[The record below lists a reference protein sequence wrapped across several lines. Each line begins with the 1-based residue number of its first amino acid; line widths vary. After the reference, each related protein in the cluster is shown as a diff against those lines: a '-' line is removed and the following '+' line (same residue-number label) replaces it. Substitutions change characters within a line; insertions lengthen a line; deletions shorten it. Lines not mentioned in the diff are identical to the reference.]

1 MARREK
7 GEGSLY
13 QAKDKS
19 WVYQYNV
26 DGKRKTKR
34 FRRKTDAK
42 AFMAALGAGQ
52 NEISIEKPAAGPQ
65 RAEPITVGEW
75 MDRWLEKYVKPTVK
89 LPTYCSYEQLI

>member
-19 WVYQYNV
+19 WVFQYSV

-34 FRRKTDAK
+34 FRRKADAK
-42 AFMAALGAGQ
+42 AFMAALTAGQ
-52 NEISIEKPAAGPQ
+52 TEVSVEQPLAAGPQ
-65 RAEPITVGEW
+65 IGRAHV
-75 MDRWLEKYVKPTVK
+75 
-89 LPTYCSYEQLI
+89 

>member
-1 MARREK
+1 MFSLPRPGICTLSASSSK
-7 GEGSLY
+7 GY
-13 QAKDKS
+13 F
-19 WVYQYNV
+19 V